1 MEQESRGGDVPEE
14 PGVEGLGDVWCACL
28 GNSQERGGAEDP
40 FNLLFVLLSLTLSHL
55 YVEDSC
61 AEYVQ

>member
-1 MEQESRGGDVPEE
+1 MEQESRGGDVLEE
-14 PGVEGLGDVWCACL
+14 PGVEGRL

-40 FNLLFVLLSLTLSHL
+40 FNLLFVSLSLTLSHL